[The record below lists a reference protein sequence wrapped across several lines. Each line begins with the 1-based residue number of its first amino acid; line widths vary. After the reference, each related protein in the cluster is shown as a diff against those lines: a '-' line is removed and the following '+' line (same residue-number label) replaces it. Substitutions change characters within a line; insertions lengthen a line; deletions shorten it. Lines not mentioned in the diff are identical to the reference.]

1 MELSYGMV
9 FIFDDHLPNCELQEY
24 FLKDLSVAM
33 CMDLVSWNGL
43 YFCWPFTKL
52 WIYAGVLSEGFVSE
66 CCHYATWQLCENKL
80 RVYVHGYNVIV
91 IMAVNEIKTT
101 LLCHCV
107 TCLIDFWYEYF
118 NEFCNVK
125 SSPCPSNCNIWE

>member
-1 MELSYGMV
+1 M
-9 FIFDDHLPNCELQEY
+9 QEY
-24 FLKDLSVAM
+24 FLKDLSVSVAIM
-33 CMDLVSWNGL
+33 
-43 YFCWPFTKL
+43 
-52 WIYAGVLSEGFVSE
+52 
-66 CCHYATWQLCENKL
+66 QLDNYVKINC
-80 RVYVHGYNVIV
+80 VYTCTPHGYNVIV

-125 SSPCPSNCNIWE
+125 SSPCPSNCNI